1 MTYYPSKIEIE
12 KLKQSAREHA
22 ENLRRKEF
30 FGEATARDMERWNTL
45 DRVLCDV
52 ERPEVPDAM
61 KYTLLRRVLSGT
73 LIAR

>member
-12 KLKQSAREHA
+12 KLKQSARELA
-22 ENLRRKEF
+22 EHLRRKEF
-30 FGEATARDMERWNTL
+30 FGDATAADKERWDTL

-52 ERPEVPDAM
+52 ERPETPDAV
-61 KYTLLRRVLSGT
+61 KYTLLRRVLKGD